1 MPEFKQKGNRAMNW
15 KLYGP
20 ASVLAVALFA
30 GPAHAETIGPQ
41 GEAATPS
48 ASVTVPE
55 EKVAMLQAG
64 DYKAALLWHD
74 QSDFVNAV
82 TAGASDEFARLGIE
96 VVATTSA
103 GFDAAK
109 QRSDIE
115 TAMAK
120 EPDIILSLPLDP
132 VTSAAAF
139 AEARD
144 AGVKLVFLSNLPSDY
159 EHPRDYAAIVTDDL
173 FQMGKQAADALAA
186 AMGNAGTVGWVFH
199 DANYYVTNQRD
210 NAFKTTIEN
219 DYPEITIV
227 AEQGISDPA
236 RAEEI
241 ANAMLLK
248 NPDIGGI
255 YVTWAGPAEG
265 VLAAL
270 RANGNTTTRIVTLDL
285 SEPIA
290 LDMVRGG
297 SVAAIVADEAY
308 ELGRAMAAVGAR
320 ALAGEESPP
329 FVVAPAITV
338 TAGTV
343 ADGWMQSLHRE
354 APKSVLEAAN

>member
-1 MPEFKQKGNRAMNW
+1 MKILQSTLA
-15 KLYGP
+15 
-20 ASVLAVALFA
+20 AVALLGMVTGVKA
-30 GPAHAETIGPQ
+30 QTIGPA

-48 ASVTVPE
+48 SEVVVAE
-55 EKVAMLQAG
+55 DKVARIKQAG
-64 DYKAALLWHD
+64 YSAALLWHD

-82 TAGASDEFARLGIE
+82 TAGASDEFKRLGIE
-96 VVATTSA
+96 VVAVTSA

-120 EPDIILSLPLDP
+120 SPNIILSLPLDP

-139 AEARD
+139 KEAKES
-144 AGVKLVFLSNLPSDY
+144 GVALSFLSNLPADY
-159 EHPRDYAAIVTDDL
+159 KHPEDYAAIVTDDL

-186 AMGNAGTVGWVFH
+186 AMGNKGKVGWIYH
-199 DANYYVTNQRD
+199 DAAYYVTNQRD

-219 DYPEITIV
+219 DYADISIV

-248 NPDIGGI
+248 NPDLGGI

-265 VLAAL
+265 C
-270 RANGNTTTRIVTLDL
+270 TCC
-285 SEPIA
+285 
-290 LDMVRGG
+290 
-297 SVAAIVADEAY
+297 
-308 ELGRAMAAVGAR
+308 
-320 ALAGEESPP
+320 
-329 FVVAPAITV
+329 
-338 TAGTV
+338 TACQRQQ
-343 ADGWMQSLHRE
+343 DDKDCNS
-354 APKSVLEAAN
+354 

>member
-1 MPEFKQKGNRAMNW
+1 MNH
-15 KLYGP
+15 LTRTIAATALMG
-20 ASVLAVALFA
+20 LAATTALA
-30 GPAHAETIGPQ
+30 QTIGPG
-41 GEAATPS
+41 GESATPTS
-48 ASVTVPE
+48 SVV
-55 EKVAMLQAG
+55 VG
-64 DYKAALLWHD
+64 DDQIDAIKAANYSAALLWHD

-96 VVATTSA
+96 VVAITSA

-115 TAMAK
+115 TALAK
-120 EPDIILSLPLDP
+120 SPNIILSLPLDP

-139 AEARD
+139 EEAKE
-144 AGVKLVFLSNLPSDY
+144 AGVALTFLSNLPAGY
-159 EHPRDYAAIVTDDL
+159 EHPADYAAIVTDDL
-173 FQMGKQAADALAA
+173 YQMGKQAADALAE
-186 AMGNAGTVGWVFH
+186 AMGNEGTVGWIYH
-199 DANYYVTNQRD
+199 DATYYVTNQRD

-219 DYPEITIV
+219 DYPNISII

-248 NPDIGGI
+248 NPDLSGI

-270 RANGNTTTRIVTLDL
+270 RANGNTTTKIVTLDL
-285 SEPIA
+285 SEPVA

-297 SVAAIVADEAY
+297 NVAAIVADEAY
-308 ELGRAMAAVGAR
+308 ELGRAMAASAV
-320 ALAGEESPP
+320 LDLLGEDVPP

-338 TAGTV
+338 KADNV
-343 ADGWMQSLHRE
+343 AEGWKQSLNIE
-354 APKSVLEAAN
+354 APDSVTGAN

>member
-1 MPEFKQKGNRAMNW
+1 MTFIKTTLA
-15 KLYGP
+15 
-20 ASVLAVALFA
+20 ASALMA
-30 GPAHAETIGPQ
+30 LTTGLGAETIGPG
-41 GEAATPS
+41 GESATPS
-48 ASVTVPE
+48 SSVVVSDD
-55 EKVAMLQAG
+55 KVAAVRAAG
-64 DYKAALLWHD
+64 YSAALLWHD

-82 TAGASDEFARLGIE
+82 TAGAGDEFDRLGIE
-96 VVATTSA
+96 VVAVTSA

-120 EPDIILSLPLDP
+120 SPNIILSLPLDP

-139 AEARD
+139 QEAKQ
-144 AGVKLVFLSNLPSDY
+144 AGVALSFLSNLPADY
-159 EHPRDYAAIVTDDL
+159 KHPEDYAAIVTDDL
-173 FQMGKQAADALAA
+173 FQMGKQAADALAR
-186 AMGNAGTVGWVFH
+186 AMGNAGTVGWIYH
-199 DANYYVTNQRD
+199 DAAYYVTNQRD

-219 DYPEITIV
+219 DYPDISIV

-241 ANAMLLK
+241 ANAMLLR
-248 NPDIGGI
+248 NPDLGGV

-270 RANGNTTTRIVTLDL
+270 RANGNTRTRVVTLDL

-297 SVAAIVADEAY
+297 NVAAIVADEAY
-308 ELGRAMAAVGAR
+308 ELGRAMAASAV
-320 ALAGEESPP
+320 LDLLGEDVPP
-329 FVVAPAITV
+329 FIVAPALSVTADTV
-338 TAGTV
+338 TAG
-343 ADGWMQSLHRE
+343 WKKSLNID
-354 APKSVLEAAN
+354 APASLTSN

>member
-1 MPEFKQKGNRAMNW
+1 MRLKSLIGTA
-15 KLYGP
+15 
-20 ASVLAVALFA
+20 AVVALLC
-30 GPAHAETIGPQ
+30 GGLAHAQTVGPKGET
-41 GEAATPS
+41 ATAS
-48 ASVTVPE
+48 SSVTVPAD
-55 EKVAMLQAG
+55 KVDALKAG
-64 DYKAALLWHD
+64 NHKAALLWHD

-82 TAGASDEFARLGIE
+82 TAGATDEFKRLGIE

-115 TAMAK
+115 TALAK

-139 AEARD
+139 KQAKE
-144 AGVKLVFLSNLPSDY
+144 AGVKLVFLSNLPQDY
-159 EHPRDYAAIVTDDL
+159 QHPGDYAAIVTDDL

-186 AMGNAGTVGWVFH
+186 AMGGKGTVGWIFH

-210 NAFKTTIEN
+210 NAFKTTIEK
-219 DYPEITIV
+219 DYPDIKIV

-236 RAEEI
+236 RAEDI

-270 RANGNTTTRIVTLDL
+270 RANGNKSTKIVTLDL

-297 SVAAIVADEAY
+297 NVTAIVADEAY

-320 ALAGEESPP
+320 ALSGEQNPP

-338 TAGTV
+338 NSDNV
-343 ADGWMQSLHRE
+343 AEGWMQSLHRE
-354 APKSVLEAAN
+354 APSSVTAAKK

>member
-1 MPEFKQKGNRAMNW
+1 MKHLLSHLALGAALAFASAPAIAQTVGPEG
-15 KLYGP
+15 
-20 ASVLAVALFA
+20 
-30 GPAHAETIGPQ
+30 ET
-41 GEAATPS
+41 ATPS
-48 ASVTVPE
+48 ASVA
-55 EKVAMLQAG
+55 VAETDLAAIRAG
-64 DYKAALLWHD
+64 GYTAALLWHD

-82 TAGASDEFARLGIE
+82 TAGATDELARAGIE

-115 TAMAK
+115 TALAK
-120 EPDIILSLPLDP
+120 NPSIILSLPLDP

-139 AEARD
+139 QEAKD
-144 AGVKLVFLSNLPSDY
+144 NDVKLVFLSNLPSGY
-159 EHPRDYAAIVTDDL
+159 KHPSDYAAIVTDDL
-173 FQMGKQAADALAA
+173 YQMGKQAADALAA
-186 AMGNAGTVGWVFH
+186 SMGGKGTVGWIYH
-199 DANYYVTNQRD
+199 DAAYYVTNQRD

-219 DYPEITIV
+219 DYPDISIV

-241 ANAMLLK
+241 ANAMLLR

-270 RANGNTTTRIVTLDL
+270 RANGNKTTKIVTLDL
-285 SEPIA
+285 SEPVA

-297 SVAAIVADEAY
+297 NVAAIVADEAY
-308 ELGRAMAAVGAR
+308 ELGRAMAASAILDLLDRDV
-320 ALAGEESPP
+320 PP
-329 FVVAPAITV
+329 FIVAPAVTV
-338 TAGTV
+338 TADNV
-343 ADGWMQSLHRE
+343 AEGWMQSLHIN
-354 APKSVLEAAN
+354 APKSVTKN

>member
-1 MPEFKQKGNRAMNW
+1 MKHLIKTITCGAAIM
-15 KLYGP
+15 LSS
-20 ASVLAVALFA
+20 ASVQAQ
-30 GPAHAETIGPQ
+30 TIGPK
-41 GEAATPS
+41 GETATLS
-48 ASVTVPE
+48 SEITVSDSNAE
-55 EKVAMLQAG
+55 ALKNG
-64 DYKAALLWHD
+64 NYTAALLWHD

-82 TAGASDEFARLGIE
+82 TAGATAEFERFGIE

-115 TAMAK
+115 TALTK
-120 EPDIILSLPLDP
+120 KPSIILSLPLDP

-139 AEARD
+139 KEAKEED
-144 AGVKLVFLSNLPSDY
+144 VKLVFLSNLPAGY
-159 EHPRDYAAIVTDDL
+159 EHGNDYTTVATDDL

-186 AMGNAGTVGWVFH
+186 SMEEKGTVGWIYH
-199 DANYYVTNQRD
+199 DADYYVTNQRD

-219 DYPEITIV
+219 DYPNISIV

-241 ANAMLLK
+241 ANAMLLR
-248 NPDIGGI
+248 NPDLGGI

-270 RANGNTTTRIVTLDL
+270 RANGNKTTKIVTLDL

-297 SVAAIVADEAY
+297 NVAAIVADEAY
-308 ELGRAMAAVGAR
+308 ELGRTMAAAAMLDLLDQDV
-320 ALAGEESPP
+320 PP
-329 FVVAPAITV
+329 FIVAPAVTV
-338 TAGTV
+338 TADNV
-343 ADGWMQSLHRE
+343 SEGWMQSLHVE
-354 APKSVLEAAN
+354 APKSLTAK

>member
-1 MPEFKQKGNRAMNW
+1 MKLLQSKIAAIALLAMVTGVN
-15 KLYGP
+15 
-20 ASVLAVALFA
+20 AQ
-30 GPAHAETIGPQ
+30 TIGPG
-41 GEAATPS
+41 GETATPS
-48 ASVTVPE
+48 SSVVVGDD
-55 EKVAMLQAG
+55 KVAKVKEAG
-64 DYKAALLWHD
+64 YSAALLWHD

-82 TAGASDEFARLGIE
+82 TAGASDEFKRLGIE
-96 VVATTSA
+96 VVAVTSA

-115 TAMAK
+115 TALAK
-120 EPDIILSLPLDP
+120 SPNIILSLPLDP

-139 AEARD
+139 KEAKES
-144 AGVKLVFLSNLPSDY
+144 GVALSFLSNLPANY
-159 EHPRDYAAIVTDDL
+159 RHPGDYAAIVTDDL

-186 AMGNAGTVGWVFH
+186 AMGNKGKVGWIYH
-199 DANYYVTNQRD
+199 DAAYYVTNQRD

-219 DYPEITIV
+219 DHADITIV

-248 NPDIGGI
+248 NPDLGGI

-270 RANGNTTTRIVTLDL
+270 RANGNKTTKIVTLDL

-297 SVAAIVADEAY
+297 NVAAIVADEAY
-308 ELGRAMAAVGAR
+308 ELGRAMAASAV
-320 ALAGEESPP
+320 LKLLGEDVPP
-329 FVVAPAITV
+329 FVIAPALTV
-338 TAGTV
+338 TADTV
-343 ADGWMQSLHRE
+343 VAGWKKSLNID
-354 APKSVLEAAN
+354 APASLSSN

>member
-1 MPEFKQKGNRAMNW
+1 LIKTLVSGAALALMTLPAAAQTV
-15 KLYGP
+15 GP
-20 ASVLAVALFA
+20 
-30 GPAHAETIGPQ
+30 G

-48 ASVTVPE
+48 TAVIVPE
-55 EKVAMLQAG
+55 TSADAVRAG
-64 DYKAALLWHD
+64 GYTAALLWHD

-82 TAGASDEFARLGIE
+82 TAGATDEFTRFGIE

-115 TAMAK
+115 TALAK
-120 EPDIILSLPLDP
+120 EPSIILSLPLDP

-139 AEARD
+139 EEAKAE
-144 AGVKLVFLSNLPSDY
+144 GVKLVFLSNLPAGY
-159 EHPRDYAAIVTDDL
+159 VHPADYAAIVTDDL

-186 AMGNAGTVGWVFH
+186 SMGGAGTVGWIFH
-199 DANYYVTNQRD
+199 DAAYYVTNQRD

-219 DYPEITIV
+219 DYPNINIV

-241 ANAMLLK
+241 ANAMLLR

-270 RANGNTTTRIVTLDL
+270 RANGNTTTKIVTLDL

-297 SVAAIVADEAY
+297 NVAAIVADEAY
-308 ELGRAMAAVGAR
+308 ELGRAMAAAAILDLLDQDV
-320 ALAGEESPP
+320 PP
-329 FVVAPAITV
+329 FVVAPAVTV
-338 TAGTV
+338 TAANVGE
-343 ADGWMQSLHRE
+343 GWMQSLHIA
-354 APKSVLEAAN
+354 APASLTSN